1 MSQADVFRQYADEA
15 MRCAHQAQTE
25 KEKQDLF
32 DLAHT
37 WTRAALRS
45 EITIH
50 GRGVRPLALLISADG
65 IPRGLPQLPQPL
77 APRPRWKPRR
87 RGPAGFLLRRIAD
100 RVAILHL

>member
-37 WTRAALRS
+37 WAQAALRS
-45 EITIH
+45 EVKIE
-50 GRGVRPLALLISADG
+50 GRGVVPS
-65 IPRGLPQLPQPL
+65 
-77 APRPRWKPRR
+77 
-87 RGPAGFLLRRIAD
+87 
-100 RVAILHL
+100 HY